1 MRTCIK
7 SIRHLSHLRLAG
19 PIIWTAIVLQ
29 WAANIIP
36 ATIRRATDVQP
47 TTLQRAAN
55 VQSAAILQ
63 RTANVQ
69 SAALQRAA
77 DVQRTAN
84 VQRAA
89 ATRFR
94 STNTSTEKKEKM
106 AALCRHWRMCCC
118 SGNRNC
124 TDRNQTSNQGSDK
137 RRFPYNNGT
146 VYHVSYNGSFR
157 DRASTT
163 GGSRHKNRYDL
174 YGWFRSGK
182 PVSGSFHGY

>member
-1 MRTCIK
+1 MDSNHPTMGSKYHTSNHTAGNRCTTNNLTTGSKCTISSNLTTDSRCTAGSLTTGSRCTTDSK
-7 SIRHLSHLRLAG
+7 CTAGSSHKVPFHQHQHR
-19 PIIWTAIVLQ
+19 
-29 WAANIIP
+29 
-36 ATIRRATDVQP
+36 
-47 TTLQRAAN
+47 
-55 VQSAAILQ
+55 
-63 RTANVQ
+63 
-69 SAALQRAA
+69 
-77 DVQRTAN
+77 
-84 VQRAA
+84 
-89 ATRFR
+89 
-94 STNTSTEKKEKM
+94 KKEKM